1 MATIEQLRQLSLGVV
16 TSPVSAQPVQ
26 TVIVQ
31 NPTTV
36 EGSYLG
42 SDEAT
47 LEVTPTQAVALDNAS
62 FSRTNAPKLRW
73 NFDTRPIGVT
83 SEQNITLMSDLG
95 PENFNDYPSLVALT
109 SPHFGYSATP
119 LRTIFISS
127 TAGSQTIT
135 SLGAYFLPSD
145 VGSIIND
152 PSASIP
158 PGTVITAV
166 TSASIATIG
175 VPATTTTV
183 NYSVT
188 LLSTY
193 DYATNGALINTQPGG
208 PIIAELNKKLEG
220 GSVVSRIVIR
230 FDNTVAANAALAS
243 LPITL
248 FHLPVDTNDTLVQ
261 TTVYDPFCDFCVTSS
276 SGSMT
281 THAYNFNGP
290 TTFRDGIN
298 IEIPDNTF
306 GTLEIGYG
314 IINLPNTLAATASN
328 QWL

>member
-95 PENFNDYPSLVALT
+95 PENFADYPSLTALT
-109 SPHFGYSATP
+109 SPHFGFSTSNS
-119 LRTIFISS
+119 RVVNITT
-127 TAGSQTIT
+127 TAGSPNIASPTNQ
-135 SLGAYFLPSD
+135 FLPSD
-145 VGSIIND
+145 VGSTMV
-152 PSASIP
+152 S
-158 PGTVITAV
+158 TAV
-166 TSASIATIG
+166 TVGSVIIAYVSPALVTISG
-175 VPATTTTV
+175 VGDGTGTTATL
-183 NYSVT
+183 YSNA
-188 LLSTY
+188 

>member
-109 SPHFGYSATP
+109 SPHFGFSTSNS
-119 LRTIFISS
+119 RVVNITT
-127 TAGSQTIT
+127 TAGSPNIASPTNQ
-135 SLGAYFLPSD
+135 FLPSD
-145 VGSIIND
+145 VGSTMV
-152 PSASIP
+152 S
-158 PGTVITAV
+158 TAV
-166 TSASIATIG
+166 TVGSVIIAYVSPALVTISG
-175 VPATTTTV
+175 VGDGTGTTATL
-183 NYSVT
+183 YSNA
-188 LLSTY
+188 

-290 TTFRDGIN
+290 TTSRDGIN